1 MTGCRCIANTSGS
14 GKTRRILESL
24 TVYWGFYFVATPD
37 GNGVGIR
44 DLQYT
49 LEGLTLNADW
59 EDDLDIDDKD
69 RAGRRRKSA
78 TNHRIAT
85 RAFRKVLAA
94 RIVAFELFLEAVIEV
109 DKKLESKHKH
119 YWLLFQLNLQ
129 AEFKNRHPVVQ
140 IMKDCLH
147 GASNDALEQLIDRL
161 PGICAK
167 YIPATH
173 FIVAV
178 DEAQQAVR
186 KYPHSFVSTTDDRK
200 YRSVIRE
207 IANVFTAQPLE
218 IKLVV
223 SGTGVTM
230 DDLRDSV
237 ASGVSKR
244 STVSLYH
251 DLGMF
256 DTWSKL
262 KEFLK
267 RYLPAKFLESPS
279 GLRLQ
284 QRMREY
290 LLGR

>member
-1 MTGCRCIANTSGS
+1 
-14 GKTRRILESL
+14 
-24 TVYWGFYFVATPD
+24 VYWGFYFVAAPD
-37 GNGVGIR
+37 AHGVGTR
-44 DLQYT
+44 DLEYA
-49 LEGLTLNADW
+49 LEALGLNGDW
-59 EDDLDIDDKD
+59 EKDLDKD
-69 RAGRRRKSA
+69 RAGRSGKSA
-78 TNHRIAT
+78 TNHQIAT

-94 RIVAFELFLEAVIEV
+94 RIVAFRLFLEAVIKV
-109 DKKLESKHKH
+109 DKKLESKHKR
-119 YWLLFQLNLQ
+119 YWLLFQLNIQ
-129 AEFKNRHPVVQ
+129 TEFKGKHPVVQ

-147 GASNDALEQLIDRL
+147 EASNDALDQLIDRL
-161 PGICAK
+161 PDICAH
-167 YIPATH
+167 YMPATH

-186 KYPHSFVSTTDDRK
+186 KYPHSFVSSTDDRK

-207 IANVFTAQPLE
+207 IANVFTGQQLQ

-237 ASGVSKR
+237 ASGVSKPK
-244 STVSLYH
+244 TVGLYH

-262 KEFLK
+262 KHFLE
-267 RYLPAKFLESPS
+267 RYLPATFLESPS